1 MQQFFQQNFVGL
13 YQYRK
18 IKSHLNF
25 CALYK
30 YHIQNMKRKEIIF
43 LLEGFDIFIIKHVYE
58 VQNIHS
64 QFAVFLTLFC
74 FFNF

>member
-25 CALYK
+25 CALYE
-30 YHIQNMKRKEIIF
+30 YETERNNF
-43 LLEGFDIFIIKHVYE
+43 FITRFRYFYYQTCI
-58 VQNIHS
+58 
-64 QFAVFLTLFC
+64 
-74 FFNF
+74 